1 MKRRFNFLLTALLLF
16 AASGSAWAD
25 TGLYFNLHPGDDDT
39 ADSLIIVKAT
49 GDVAAGDYYVTDTT
63 ASHAVFA
70 DTIVLAAATT
80 LPLDS
85 LIKVAGVAE
94 VYKVVNK
101 GFALARVNSKET
113 YEVLPNVNGKN
124 VVAIDSA
131 AAKDFTGTINL
142 SGAKSLESVH
152 ANAFKNGTAFISDA
166 TVTGIY
172 PEGLFTII
180 ASGSTVST
188 DNKINISAA
197 YTGKAHTPDV
207 AFKIGNRA
215 IDATVSSGAAVNAS
229 EDPYTLT
236 IALTNFGILGDSLE
250 KFISYT
256 IVKADLDKL
265 ITDSLAS
272 AKFVI
277 TENQANDTTVSK
289 ETLINDF
296 LHTVPALV
304 ANNYQ
309 IKELSIA
316 AGKVNVLVKVIAGNF
331 IKDSAAISIDIVPA
345 ISLEKEAV
353 VTTSFIEA
361 DKLGQSA
368 LPGAFEK
375 AITVALKSSLN
386 TPLEVNIDYTVGTPV
401 VAKDSAS
408 VSAII
413 KGIGAYKDSVK
424 VTVTVANFTIGGGN
438 GTKGNDI
445 IVTIPAELKRT
456 LTKADF
462 GDDKYYIINLENAI
476 GLKGIERDAF
486 GPNVTLI
493 GVVNVKALPTKN
505 ATSALFTAVLDPDG
519 GYSIEYLTD
528 EKESDSIVISN
539 YYAAKRQEP
548 IITFTKG
555 DVKHTATVAWKS
567 GNLKDADTYKP
578 EIELLD
584 FQGLNSYFAEHISY
598 EIKPYPLAGRLIF
611 TPKEEFVYN
620 GEQQRTSDFTL
631 TTKEIHKIV
640 LTKEDYKGTKWGDN
654 VNAGEKAGS
663 VAFTITNP
671 NFVEGKEEGDKAKV
685 TVNFSIAQAEIAAAG
700 IRIINKKAD
709 RGSSNVT
716 LTGSDVVSKFGKFG
730 TDFVFEKAPSTNVS
744 LSKTAKTATLKLTST
759 SNLKYADAK
768 DRSFTV
774 PFDVVEKS
782 VNDLASKIVLSGDKP
797 TFTGSAL
804 HPSVTIAGLEEHTD
818 FEVVLYEGGA
828 TSESVLSGKNSLEG
842 KNAGE
847 YVVWVEGINEYGEHA
862 AAGTF
867 TIKKA
872 NVSTDVKWHTP
883 AFTGE
888 ETEAELLEGLSGE
901 LLIGDY
907 KLSSSDDYDVTLAN
921 STDGTFINA
930 LITGKAKSNFTGTH
944 TFQLD
949 ENSTIETI
957 TAVPT
962 SVSYANGVLT
972 LTNLNG
978 ATATVVSLN
987 GKIAAKFTVSGNEVQ
1002 KAVSLTPGFYILS
1015 AGNAATKF
1023 IVR

>member
-1 MKRRFNFLLTALLLF
+1 MKRKFNFLLTALLLF
-16 AASGSAWAD
+16 VAAGSAWAD
-25 TGLYFNLHPGDDDT
+25 AGLYFKKSATANSDT
-39 ADSLIIVKAT
+39 LVVSEEGAT
-49 GDVAAGDYYVTDTT
+49 GSSYY
-63 ASHAVFA
+63 
-70 DTIVLAAATT
+70 
-80 LPLDS
+80 
-85 LIKVAGVAE
+85 VAGVTVFTDSVFPVASGADIDSFIKIAGATA
-94 VYKVVNK
+94 VYKIVNN
-101 GFALARVNSKET
+101 GFELARIKSEEPYK
-113 YEVLPNVNGKN
+113 VLPSVNDGTKVIN
-124 VVAIDSA
+124 VVAINADA
-131 AAKDFTGTINL
+131 TKNFAGTINL
-142 SGAKSLESVH
+142 SNAKNLTSVADGAFPE
-152 ANAFKNGTAFISDA
+152 G

-172 PEGLFTII
+172 PGLFTITANTGI
-180 ASGSTVST
+180 AIST
-188 DNKINISAA
+188 DGKLISAT
-197 YTGKAHTPDV
+197 YNSLPQDPV
-207 AFKIGNRA
+207 AFKIG
-215 IDATVSSGAAVNAS
+215 DAVTDVSVTWDGELKDAKTYEFTGVTSTKFAA
-229 EDPYTLT
+229 LK
-236 IALTNFGILGDSLE
+236 DSLE
-250 KFISYT
+250 KLISISYT
-256 IVKADLDKL
+256 IAKADLDKL

-289 ETLINDF
+289 EAMINDF

-316 AGKVNVLVKVIAGNF
+316 AGKVNVLVKVTAGNF

-353 VTTSFIEA
+353 VTTTFIEA
-361 DKLGQSA
+361 GSLGQSSLSA
-368 LPGAFEK
+368 AFNS
-375 AITVALKSSLN
+375 AITVALKSSPN
-386 TPLEVNIDYTVGTPV
+386 TPLIVNTDYTVGTPV

-413 KGIGAYKDSVK
+413 KGKGAYKDSVK

-438 GTKGNDI
+438 GI
-445 IVTIPAELKRT
+445 TIDSPIKVSFKSGFTRV

-462 GDDKYYIINLENAI
+462 GDNKFYEIDLSGAT
-476 GLKGIERDAF
+476 GLKGIDRDAF

-493 GVVNVKALPTKN
+493 GVVNVKALPTKSEE
-505 ATSALFTAVLDPDG
+505 SALFNVLLDDEQLKNG
-519 GYSIEYLTD
+519 GYFAEYLMDT
-528 EKESDSIVISN
+528 KGSDSIVISN
-539 YYAAKRQEP
+539 YYAAKVQEP
-548 IITFTKG
+548 KIAFTKKEG
-555 DVKHTATVAWKS
+555 ASDVVKPTATVAWKS
-567 GNLKDADTYKP
+567 GNLKDANTYKP
-578 EIELLD
+578 EIELLN

-598 EIKPYPLAGRLIF
+598 EIKPYPLEGRLSF

-620 GEQQRTSDFTL
+620 GEQQKAPDTAFTL
-631 TTKEIHKIV
+631 TTKEIHNIV
-640 LTKEDYKGTKWGDN
+640 LTKEDYKVTKWGDN
-654 VNAGEKAGS
+654 VNAGEKVGS
-663 VAFTITNP
+663 VTFTITNP

-685 TVNFSIAQAEIAAAG
+685 TVKFDIAQAEIAAAD

-709 RGSSNVT
+709 KGSSNVT

-730 TDFVFEKAPSTNVS
+730 TDFVFYDKPSTVS

-774 PFDVVEKS
+774 PFAVVEKS

-847 YVVWVEGINEYGEHA
+847 YVVWVEGIGEYGEHA

-907 KLSSSDDYDVTLAN
+907 KLNSDDYEVTLAN

-949 ENSTIETI
+949 GNSTIETV

-1023 IVR
+1023 IVK